1 MRLCGDSKSIL
12 VTIGVVVLL
21 IVLLFVGR
29 IGYNENYCCGEQVYS
44 DPEFPTYD
52 HYGTN
57 KWVRYNVSSDNF
69 PFSPYYPSGPY
80 DF

>member
-1 MRLCGDSKSIL
+1 MDTPRLVISVLFLVAIVMIL
-12 VTIGVVVLL
+12 LASQNTQS
-21 IVLLFVGR
+21 
-29 IGYNENYCCGEQVYS
+29 EKYCCGEQTYT

-57 KWVRYNVSSDNF
+57 KWVRYDLTSDNF
-69 PFSPYYPSGPY
+69 PFSPYAPMGPY